1 MAINVR
7 PEDPGPIVLQ
17 TSCGLT
23 HVHWDSE
30 FNRTQFRQEWQ
41 NCRLF
46 GGMLISGTFEMR
58 MPGPFQPTTTLQLV
72 AEGPLIFGGSVAATS
87 LTRLD
92 WSITVAAMPGTARI
106 AGVLMSATQ
115 QRQFS
120 FDVYV
125 DD

>member
-1 MAINVR
+1 
-7 PEDPGPIVLQ
+7 
-17 TSCGLT
+17 
-23 HVHWDSE
+23 VHWDSE

-46 GGMLISGTFEMR
+46 GGMLISGAFEMR
-58 MPGPFQPTTTLQLV
+58 MPGPFQPTTALQLV
-72 AEGPLIFGGSVAATS
+72 AEGPLIFGGSVATTS